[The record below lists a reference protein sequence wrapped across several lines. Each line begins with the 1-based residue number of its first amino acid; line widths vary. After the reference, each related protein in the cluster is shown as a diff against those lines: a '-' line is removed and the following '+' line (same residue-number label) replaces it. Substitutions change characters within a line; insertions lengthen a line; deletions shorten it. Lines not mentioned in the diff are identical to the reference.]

1 MILATVGTHEDQ
13 FNRLLLELNRLVEAG
28 DLTERVVVQSGYCDA
43 EAPNVE
49 CFKQLP
55 FEELQALM
63 AEARVIIT
71 HGGPASIMQAMA
83 HGKVPIVVPRQS
95 GFGEHVDDHQCRFAE
110 KMRERVLVV
119 LDIEELGET
128 IQDWEDRVALLPET
142 NVGPE
147 RAAQFSSKLDALCV
161 ELLSK

>member
-13 FNRLLLELNRLVEAG
+13 FNRLLLELNRLVEVG
-28 DLTERVVVQSGYCDA
+28 EITEKVVVQSGYCDA
-43 EAPNVE
+43 EAPNVD

-55 FEELQALM
+55 FDELQSLM

-71 HGGPASIMQAMA
+71 HGGPASIIQAMA

-95 GFGEHVDDHQCRFAE
+95 GHGEHVDDHQCRFAE

-119 LDIEELGET
+119 LDIDELGQT
-128 IQDWEDRVALLPET
+128 INEWDNRVALLPET

-147 RAAQFSSKLDALCV
+147 RAMQFSAKLDALCTD
-161 ELLSK
+161 LLSK

>member
-13 FNRLLLELNRLVEAG
+13 FNRLLLELNRLVQTGEIQ
-28 DLTERVVVQSGYCDA
+28 EKVVVQSGYCDA
-43 EAPNVE
+43 EAPEVE

-55 FEELQALM
+55 FDELQALM
-63 AEARVIIT
+63 AEARIIIT

-95 GFGEHVDDHQCRFAE
+95 KFGEHVDDHQCRFAE

-119 LDIEELGET
+119 LDIAELASA
-128 IQDWEDRVALLPET
+128 IRDWDERVALLPET

-147 RAAQFSSKLDALCV
+147 RAALFSSKLDALCL
-161 ELLSK
+161 ELLS